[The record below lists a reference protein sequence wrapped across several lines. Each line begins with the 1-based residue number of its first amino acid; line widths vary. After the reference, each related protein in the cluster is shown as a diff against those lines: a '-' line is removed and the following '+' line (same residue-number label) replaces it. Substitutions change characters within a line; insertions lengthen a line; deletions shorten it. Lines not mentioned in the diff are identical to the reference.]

1 METMTSKQFCVRMY
15 SMFKLMGEGCAHL
28 SHNGFSCGYEK
39 SNIALTNALIFACKK
54 HGVSFSLGYT
64 DLNYVNF
71 VVDFNK

>member
-1 METMTSKQFCVRMY
+1 METMTSKQFCERMY

-28 SHNGFSCGYEK
+28 SYNRFSCGYAK
-39 SNIALTNALIFACKK
+39 DNTALTNALIFACNK

-64 DLNYVNF
+64 GLNYVNF